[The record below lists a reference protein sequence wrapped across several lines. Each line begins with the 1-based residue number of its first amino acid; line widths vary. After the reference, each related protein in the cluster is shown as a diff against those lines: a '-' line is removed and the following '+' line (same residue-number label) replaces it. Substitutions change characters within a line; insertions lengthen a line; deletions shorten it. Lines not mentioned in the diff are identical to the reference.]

1 MATEKKKTTKRSS
14 KSDRMPGFFESG
26 GIELSKRPKGYYE
39 VMKEMNK
46 GKKKK

>member
-1 MATEKKKTTKRSS
+1 MATGKKKTTKKTSRG
-14 KSDRMPGFFESG
+14 DRMPGFFEG
-26 GIELSKRPKGYYE
+26 GPIELGPRPKGYYE

>member
-1 MATEKKKTTKRSS
+1 MATGKKKTSNK

-26 GIELSKRPKGYYE
+26 PVNLGPRPKGYSE
-39 VMKEMNK
+39 VLKDVTK

>member
-1 MATEKKKTTKRSS
+1 MATGKKKTTKT
-14 KSDRMPGFFESG
+14 KSDRMPGFFEG
-26 GIELSKRPKGYYE
+26 GPIQVTHRPKGYYE

>member
-1 MATEKKKTTKRSS
+1 MATKKTTSKK

-26 GIELSKRPKGYYE
+26 AVQITKRPKGYAE